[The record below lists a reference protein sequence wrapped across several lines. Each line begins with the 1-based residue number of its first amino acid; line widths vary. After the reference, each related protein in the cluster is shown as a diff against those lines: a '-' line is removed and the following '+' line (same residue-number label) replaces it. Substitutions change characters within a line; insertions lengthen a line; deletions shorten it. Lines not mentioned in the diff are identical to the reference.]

1 MDNNKKYYTG
11 IGSRKTPSDVADLMV
26 RVATF
31 LSAIGYT
38 LRSGGA
44 DGADSAF
51 ELGSTDSEIYLPWK
65 NFNGKSGIVCSHPKA
80 IDLAKQFHPHYYSLS
95 DGAKKL
101 MHRNSHQLFGENMD
115 TPSDFVICWTP
126 SGSGSG
132 GTGQALRIARHYN
145 IPIFDIGS
153 YSDMEIAR
161 RDLYRFLKNFI

>member
-1 MDNNKKYYTG
+1 MGNNKKYYAG
-11 IGSRKTPSDVADLMV
+11 IGSRETPKNAAELMTK
-26 RVATF
+26 VATF
-31 LSAIGYT
+31 LSSIGYT

-51 ELGSTDSEIYLPWK
+51 ELGSTDSEIYLPWN

-80 IDLAKQFHPHYYSLS
+80 IDLAKQFHPRYSSLS

-101 MHRNSHQLFGENMD
+101 MHRNSHQMFGEDMN

-126 SGSGSG
+126 AGSGSG
-132 GTGQALRIARHYN
+132 GTGQALRIARYYN

-153 YSDMEIAR
+153 YSDMETAR
-161 RDLYRFLKNFI
+161 RSLYRFLKTFI